1 LTGSRVSNLA
11 GMANELDGKIALV
24 TGGDRG
30 IGRAI
35 ALGLARTGCAVA
47 LTYRER
53 EDDARASVA
62 AILAAGARAEAY
74 RCDLADRTALKVL
87 AREVEAAFGAVD
99 VLVNNAG
106 IGVRRELEAITDEDW
121 DRHLAVNLT
130 APFVLT
136 QAVLPGMRARRWGR
150 IVNLGSVAAQN
161 GGVIG
166 PHYAAS
172 KGGLTGLTHGYAV
185 RLAKE
190 GITVN
195 TIAPALI
202 ETEMV
207 RGTQPTMI
215 PMGRFGT
222 VEEVADACVL
232 LATNAYMTGQT
243 IGVNGGAY
251 MTS

>member
-1 LTGSRVSNLA
+1 MVKDL
-11 GMANELDGKIALV
+11 EGKTALV

-35 ALGLARTGCAVA
+35 GIALARAGCAIA

-53 EDDARASVA
+53 EDAARATLE
-62 AILAAGARAEAY
+62 AIRACGARGEAL
-74 RCDLADRTALKVL
+74 RCDLADRSALQALV
-87 AREVEAAFGAVD
+87 ADVEARLGAID
-99 VLVNNAG
+99 VLINNAG
-106 IGVRRELEAITDEDW
+106 IAARREVDAITEDDW

-166 PHYAAS
+166 PHYAAT

-195 TIAPALI
+195 AIAPALI

-207 RGTQPTMI
+207 SGQQPTMI

-232 LATNAYMTGQT
+232 LVRNGYMTGQT
-243 IGVNGGAY
+243 ISVNGGAY

>member
-1 LTGSRVSNLA
+1 MTKGL
-11 GMANELDGKIALV
+11 EGKIALV

-35 ALGLARTGCAVA
+35 AVALAHAGCAIA

-53 EDDARASVA
+53 ENDARASA
-62 AILAAGARAEAY
+62 GAIRETGARAEAL
-74 RCDLADRTALKVL
+74 RCDLADRSALRTLVT
-87 AREVEAAFGAVD
+87 EVEDRLGAVD

-106 IGVRRELEAITDEDW
+106 IGVRRELEAISEEEW
-121 DRHLAVNLT
+121 DRHVAVNLT
-130 APFVLT
+130 APFVLS

-150 IVNLGSVAAQN
+150 IINLGSVASQT

-172 KGGLTGLTHGYAV
+172 KGGLIGLTHGYAV
-185 RLAKE
+185 RLANE

-195 TIAPALI
+195 AIAPALI
-202 ETEMV
+202 DTEMV
-207 RGTQPTMI
+207 RGVQPTMI
-215 PMGRFGT
+215 PLGRFGT
-222 VEEVADACVL
+222 VEEVADVCVL
-232 LATNAYMTGQT
+232 LASNAYMTGQT
-243 IGVNGGAY
+243 VSVNGGAY

>member
-1 LTGSRVSNLA
+1 
-11 GMANELDGKIALV
+11 MANELNGKIAQV

-35 ALGLARTGCAVA
+35 ALALARAGCAIA

-53 EDDARASVA
+53 EDDARATVT
-62 AILAAGARAEAY
+62 AIRAPGGRAEAY
-74 RCDLADRTALKVL
+74 RCDLADRTALKAL
-87 AREVEAAFGAVD
+87 AGEVEAAFGAVD

-106 IGVRRELEAITDEDW
+106 IGVRREVEAITEDDW
-121 DRHLAVNLT
+121 DQHVAVNLT

-136 QAVLPGMRARRWGR
+136 QAVLPGMRRRRWGR

-166 PHYAAS
+166 PHYAAT

-207 RGTQPTMI
+207 SGQQPKMI

-222 VEEVADACVL
+222 PEEVADVCVL
-232 LATNAYMTGQT
+232 LASNGYMTGQT
-243 IGVNGGAY
+243 VSVNGGAY

>member
-1 LTGSRVSNLA
+1 
-11 GMANELDGKIALV
+11 MAHELESKIALV

-35 ALGLARTGCAVA
+35 ALALGRAGCAVA

-62 AILAAGARAEAY
+62 ELRAAGARAEAL
-74 RCDLADRTALKVL
+74 RCDLAERAAVRALPVQ
-87 AREVEAAFGAVD
+87 VEALFGPVD
-99 VLVNNAG
+99 VLINNAG
-106 IGVRRELEAITDEDW
+106 IGKRLEVDAIGEDDW

-136 QAVLPGMRARRWGR
+136 QAVLPGMRARGWGR
-150 IVNLGSVAAQN
+150 IVNLGSIAAQT

-166 PHYAAS
+166 PHYAAT

-185 RLAKE
+185 RLVKE

-202 ETEMV
+202 ATEMV
-207 RGTQPTMI
+207 AGVQPTMI
-215 PMGRFGT
+215 PLGRFGT
-222 VEEVADACVL
+222 SEEVADVCVM
-232 LATNAYMTGQT
+232 LATNGYITGQT
-243 IGVNGGAY
+243 ISVNGGAY

>member
-1 LTGSRVSNLA
+1 MVK
-11 GMANELDGKIALV
+11 ELEGKVALV

-35 ALGLARTGCAVA
+35 ALALARAGCAIA

-53 EDDARASVA
+53 ADEADTTVEAIRAS
-62 AILAAGARAEAY
+62 GARAEAL
-74 RCDLADRTALKVL
+74 RCDLADRASLRALP
-87 AREVEAAFGAVD
+87 ADVEAPLGSVD
-99 VLVNNAG
+99 VLINNAG
-106 IGVRRELEAITDEDW
+106 IGVRREVDAITEDDW
-121 DRHLAVNLT
+121 DHHLAVNLT

-166 PHYAAS
+166 PHYAAT

-190 GITVN
+190 GVTVN
-195 TIAPALI
+195 AIAPALI

-207 RGTQPTMI
+207 RGAQPTMI

-222 VEEVADACVL
+222 VDEVADACML
-232 LATNAYMTGQT
+232 LVTNGYMTGQT
-243 IGVNGGAY
+243 ISVNGGAY

>member
-1 LTGSRVSNLA
+1 
-11 GMANELDGKIALV
+11 MAKTLEGKIALV

-35 ALGLARTGCAVA
+35 AVALADAGCAIA

-53 EDDARASVA
+53 ENEARASA
-62 AILAAGARAEAY
+62 GAIRETGARAEAL
-74 RCDLADRTALKVL
+74 RCDLADRSALRTLV
-87 AREVEAAFGAVD
+87 AQVEDRLGAVD

-106 IGVRRELEAITDEDW
+106 IGVRREVEAISEEDW
-121 DRHLAVNLT
+121 DRHVAVNLT

-150 IVNLGSVAAQN
+150 IINLGSVASQT

-172 KGGLTGLTHGYAV
+172 KGGLIGLTHGYAV

-195 TIAPALI
+195 AIAPALI
-202 ETEMV
+202 DTEMV

-243 IGVNGGAY
+243 VSVNGGAY